1 MKKICYLMSLFLL
14 CLWGAGIGNVR
25 AQQTYV
31 KWKLVGSLDLDGH
44 MIPVNNGDVVVI
56 VDCTTGMAMTN
67 DKEDKD
73 PDAVA
78 VELNY
83 DKDRIIGEVP
93 EKVQWTF
100 TGNSESYQ
108 FATGN
113 NKLYA
118 DSEGL
123 KVGEVSDGDN
133 YVFNT
138 VNSYLHIKIGEK
150 DYYAGVEKSM
160 FSNSWKLKEV
170 KNGEPDDVVKD
181 TRFAIFKKV
190 EDAQKVITLKFP
202 YKDYELDYDRLSSYK
217 INYAKATANPEPE
230 GSYTVDY
237 KSSNGDVAF
246 PEDSEKLRV
255 RNWGTTQIIATI
267 KETEEYDKAQDVC
280 TIRMFKSDGSPGSK
294 SEPLSVQEAIDLAK
308 SENFERNDYEKG
320 RCYFIK
326 GIVNKVNN
334 GMLSMFGDM
343 GLDEI
348 MGDDMDM
355 EERMGDMDDFDMS
368 EMGEMMGGMD
378 LASLIPGFG
387 SSEGLDYYISDEGT
401 KDNRIKV
408 VKGMGVPLIPAG
420 PGSVGVI
427 GQPDDGPIPYAVK
440 MKKLEDLSPGD
451 VVTIFGPLEVSEDTN
466 MFAGLMGNSGNG
478 QNNQNNEEEEDKKK
492 VKVAELNYLYN
503 QTKTLLV
510 QDQHLYNSDNYTKHI
525 KDYNSTEFL
534 YTADDND
541 FFYTLKPGGVPK
553 KKDGSDVDMVMA
565 PNVKIADE
573 EIAKWV
579 IEKQQNGDKEIT
591 DSLFTPLNPGNTKVT
606 TKVKVVVH
614 EKDPNDEDSKEKY
627 YTMKRKFN
635 LEVRPIDKDPEGR
648 NVGEYVLVKN
658 VSEFDDKFASRR
670 LLIVGTRVKE
680 GENSNEGTTNDETA
694 NEGTTNEGT
703 TNDETANEGTSD
715 DNITNYLLGT
725 DDAMMGGGKGAKKID
740 NDKITINADG
750 PDRRECIK
758 YEDVPEKTQEI
769 ILEKK
774 DATHW
779 YLKVGKDENDKAL
792 YLYASDYKE
801 EDNEQ
806 SDDPEG
812 GFNMNEM
819 MEMFSPS
826 SGLKIGTLDGTKTRI
841 KNENGDYVTVE
852 EEAVDSC
859 MATISISDDAKA
871 TISYPKTEG
880 KKNTVMLTSSFDME
894 GIMNMFGGN
903 EDEQQTT
910 GGGDG
915 GGEQQTEEESSTG
928 MNFDF
933 FMGAFNSVEAK
944 DEKGMKPR
952 IFMFKQY
959 DEYPITIGDAEWM
972 TFVSDYDVKAPADVE
987 AYVVTEIRPGT
998 TQCLAILRRE
1008 GSILKGGEPYL
1019 LHATKNTKHI
1029 MLRYGTGHD
1038 LTKEDAPKGN
1048 LLQISDENTGGYKG
1062 SIGSSVYVLG
1072 NKSNG
1077 VGFYRWTGRK
1087 LGAGRVYLS
1096 HTPDEDDQAALREF
1110 ISFGDET
1117 PTDISSTPMGEQKQT
1132 VTYYNLSGQRVDKPL
1147 MRGVYIT
1154 NGKKIL
1160 VK

>member
-14 CLWGAGIGNVR
+14 CLWGAGIGNVS

-31 KWKLVGSLDLDGH
+31 KWKMVGGSLDPQGH
-44 MIPVNNGDVVVI
+44 ILSVQSGDVVVI
-56 VDCTTGMAMTN
+56 VDRTTGMAMTN

-83 DKDRIIGEVP
+83 DKDRIIGDVP
-93 EKVQWTF
+93 EKAQWTF
-100 TGNSESYQ
+100 TGDSESYQ
-108 FATGN
+108 FAAGN

-118 DSEGL
+118 DNEGL
-123 KVGEVSDGDN
+123 KVGEVSDGEN
-133 YVFNT
+133 YVFDT

-170 KNGEPDDVVKD
+170 KEGEPDDVVKD

-202 YKDYELDYDRLSSYK
+202 VIKVDGKDYELKDYELDYDRWGEPQT
-217 INYAKATANPEPE
+217 INYPKATANPEGNYNIE
-230 GSYTVDY
+230 Y
-237 KSSNGDVAF
+237 KSSERSVAY
-246 PEDSEKLRV
+246 PISSEKLWID
-255 RNWGTTQIIATI
+255 NWGTTQLVATI
-267 KETEEYDKAQDVC
+267 NETEEYDKAQAVC
-280 TIRMFKSDGSPGSK
+280 TIRMFRSDGSPGSK
-294 SEPLSVQEAIDLAK
+294 SEPLSVQDAIDLAK

-368 EMGEMMGGMD
+368 EMGDMMGGMD

-408 VKGMGVPLIPAG
+408 VKGMGEPLVPAG

-451 VVTIFGPLEVSEDTN
+451 EVVIFGPLEVSEDTN
-466 MFAGLMGNSGNG
+466 MFAGLMGNSGNE

-492 VKVAELNYLYN
+492 VKVAELNYLYD
-503 QTKTLLV
+503 QTKMLLV
-510 QDQHLYNSDNYTKHI
+510 KDQHLYNSDNYTKHI
-525 KDYNSTEFL
+525 QE
-534 YTADDND
+534 DND
-541 FFYTLKPGGVPK
+541 FFFTLNGT
-553 KKDGSDVDMVMA
+553 
-565 PNVKIADE
+565 PNGAVQPAQVKSADE

-579 IEKQQNGDKEIT
+579 IENEDNEQLK

-635 LEVRPIDKDPEGR
+635 LEVRPIDKDPEGK
-648 NVGEYVLVKN
+648 NVGEYVLVNYEN
-658 VSEFDDKFASRR
+658 VEELNDEEATRR

-680 GENSNEGTTNDETA
+680 GETNEEGTAEDE
-694 NEGTTNEGT
+694 
-703 TNDETANEGTSD
+703 
-715 DNITNYLLGT
+715 ITNYILGT
-725 DDAMMGGGKGAKKID
+725 EDAMMGGGKGAKKID
-740 NDKITINADG
+740 NEKITINADG
-750 PDRRECIK
+750 RECIK

-774 DATHW
+774 EGTDYW
-779 YLKVGKDENDKAL
+779 YLKVGKDENKEPL

-801 EDNEQ
+801 ENNE
-806 SDDPEG
+806 SSEG
-812 GFNMNEM
+812 QEGQEGQGGQQGQGTGFNMDEM

-826 SGLKIGTLDGTKTRI
+826 SGLKIGTLEGTSDGQTT
-841 KNENGDYVTVE
+841 G
-852 EEAVDSC
+852 EAVDSC
-859 MATISISDDAKA
+859 TATIAISSDDIAV
-871 TISYPKTEG
+871 ISYPKTEG
-880 KKNTVMLTSSFDME
+880 KKNTVVLTSSFDLE
-894 GIMNMFGGN
+894 GIMNMFGGK
-903 EDEQQTT
+903 EEE
-910 GGGDG
+910 GEEGD
-915 GGEQQTEEESSTG
+915 GEQQTEEESSTG

-933 FMGAFNSVEAK
+933 FMGAFNSVKAD

-959 DEYPITIGDAEWM
+959 DQYPITIGETEWM
-972 TFVSDYDVKAPADVE
+972 TFVSDYDVEAPADVE
-987 AYVVTEIRPGT
+987 AYVVTKIVPGA
-998 TQCLAILRRE
+998 TQCKASLKLE
-1008 GSILKGGEPYL
+1008 GSLLKGGVPYL
-1019 LHATKNTKHI
+1019 LHAQPGTYT
-1029 MLRYGTGHD
+1029 MTRYRSEQPLAG
-1038 LTKEDAPKGN
+1038 PKKN
-1048 LLQISDENTGGYKG
+1048 LLLISTDETRGDKTT
-1062 SIGSSVYVLG
+1062 GSSVYVLG
-1072 NKSNG
+1072 KKSNG
-1077 VGFYRWTGRK
+1077 VGFYRWTGLS

-1096 HTPDEDDQAALREF
+1096 HEPEPDIPAALREF
-1110 ISFGDET
+1110 ISFGDDT
-1117 PTDISSTPMGEQKQT
+1117 PTDISSTPMDEQETT
-1132 VTYYNLSGQRVDKPL
+1132 VSYYNLSGQRVDKPL
-1147 MRGVYIT
+1147 MKGVYIT